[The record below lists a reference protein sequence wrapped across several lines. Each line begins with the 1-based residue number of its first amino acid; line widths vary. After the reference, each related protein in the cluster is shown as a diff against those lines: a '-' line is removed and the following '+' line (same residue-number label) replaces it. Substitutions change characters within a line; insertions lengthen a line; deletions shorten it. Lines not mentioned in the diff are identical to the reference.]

1 MVLSLPGERMSDS
14 LLEDLGLLHP
24 PACPQGP
31 GGTTEQVQGE
41 EDEQEPLRM
50 GGHDEHA
57 EDDEHEDLGGPAARE
72 VHFLEAGSGRSRP

>member
-1 MVLSLPGERMSDS
+1 
-14 LLEDLGLLHP
+14 
-24 PACPQGP
+24 
-31 GGTTEQVQGE
+31 
-41 EDEQEPLRM
+41 M